1 MHKTP
6 RTSVLNTS
14 LGTQE
19 NQMKVEVQLLSDKGR
34 AVAGAQRHSLRR
46 YTGAFTLRE
55 TRSATLSRTL
65 LVANLHSVSDASSE
79 PLLPP
84 LHDALVIHAEGGRL
98 RVRGFELLDGTQLG
112 QTWDVRV
119 LPC

>member
-6 RTSVLNTS
+6 STATLNGS
-14 LGTQE
+14 LGPTGS
-19 NQMKVEVQLLSDKGR
+19 QMKVEVQLLSDKGR
-34 AVAGAQRHSLRR
+34 AVPRVQQRSLRR

-55 TRSATLSRTL
+55 TRSAALGRTL
-65 LVANLHSVSDASSE
+65 LVANLHSASDGTPE

-84 LHDALVIHAEGGRL
+84 LLDASVIHAEGDRL

-112 QTWDVRV
+112 QTWDVWV